1 MTHPRRTRRSTHPLS
16 LALCG
21 GLLVTGI
28 FTAAPATASMPILVS
43 PPGFGGPGGCTTVTS
58 DGAML
63 CLWIDDDT
71 SRGPLFV
78 KTVRGAFGHPNSS
91 EQHICDDHYEL
102 TYYRDGV
109 QRTDRF
115 DQFGCSDGLNTAD
128 FALNAPLD
136 WDKPICTRTTNSQT
150 ADHWTHPTCV
160 TVHRDSSDVG
170 DS

>member
-1 MTHPRRTRRSTHPLS
+1 MTRPRPTRRSTHPLS

-28 FTAAPATASMPILVS
+28 FTAAPAAASLPILVP

-71 SRGPLFV
+71 TRGPLFV
-78 KTVRGAFGHPNSS
+78 KTVRGASGHPNSS
-91 EQHICDDHYEL
+91 EGRICDDHYEL

-115 DQFGCSDGLNTAD
+115 DQFGCSDSLNTAD
-128 FALNAPLD
+128 FALDAPLD
-136 WDKPICTRTTNSQT
+136 MDKPICTRTINSQT
-150 ADHWTHPTCV
+150 ADHWTPPTCV
-160 TVHRDSSDVG
+160 TVHRDSADVG